1 MTKRSE
7 LDQLA
12 KILGGILIWRCARH
26 GNAARAG
33 VQDGD
38 IVLGVNGVRTNTI
51 EEFRRARR
59 LRAQGATLLLFRQ
72 GRELTVEV
80 PFETATSLRGGTGDR
95 ALSQLDRPESSWALT
110 GMWSN
115 RSLSN

>member
-38 IVLGVNGVRTNTI
+38 IVLDVNGVRTKTI

-80 PFETATSLRGGTGDR
+80 PFETATSLQGGKSACSANPQDR
-95 ALSQLDRPESSWALT
+95 AESSWALT
-110 GMWSN
+110 RMWLN
-115 RSLSN
+115 RSSSN